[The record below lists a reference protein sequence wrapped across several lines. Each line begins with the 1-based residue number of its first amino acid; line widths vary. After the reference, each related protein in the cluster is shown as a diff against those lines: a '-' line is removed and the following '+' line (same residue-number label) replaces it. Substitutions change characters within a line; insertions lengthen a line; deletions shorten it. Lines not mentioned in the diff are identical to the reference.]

1 MSMIALKDPKLV
13 EIFNQVVC
21 EDAQEKQ
28 NRLTDRGVLV
38 LNAPNICAVCLEGQ
52 SFDEDG
58 KIISLIKHHVSYFP
72 EKITHV
78 HKHCHDVIHS
88 TKNHVLIQYDD
99 GDGRKFYDNIKSLS
113 KPNQWSMYQ

>member
-28 NRLTDRGVLV
+28 NRLVKRGVLV
-38 LNAPNICAVCLEGQ
+38 LNGHNICAVCSEGQ

-58 KIISLIKHHVSYFP
+58 KIISLIKHHVRYFP
-72 EKITHV
+72 EKISYV

-88 TKNHVLIQYDD
+88 TKNHVLIQCDD
-99 GDGRKFYDNIKSLS
+99 GDGRKFYDNKESLS